1 MASRKVD
8 KGKRP
13 EEPAQASS
21 SRPGASQ
28 LTDFLLVQGRRPRE
42 PPAQASSSR
51 PGLSELS
58 ELTLIITPPRY
69 LSGSTSAASSEPQG
83 TELAPVSEE
92 DERRENLVWT
102 KDPDKRAQRKRN
114 LLLEQRLLEDYGQA
128 QAYIGKYISSDGKR
142 RMVVGTIGESFYT
155 FLNWDMQFVVNI
167 VSGYRDSYGL
177 LAGVGAIQRFRA
189 QSLLGLLLRRVGR
202 VRFAWGLETRESP
215 KYPTSFVIGGPVP
228 TMPQLPHLPAVM
240 GGGRPPTAMSS
251 ATKKITFSAAS
262 SKLTEKLKGKLRR
275 ARSAL
280 ILTSSSSPLSE
291 KQKGKQRATEHASTS
306 STDDSYLASAD
317 ENFRAL
323 DLGSDNGSGSEAS
336 GSNSWVAPALPEIR
350 PTDGAAVAELNF
362 VSETIEELY
371 DSIKDSKSLRRRVK
385 EFVAALLEK
394 DKA

>member
-1 MASRKVD
+1 MADRKVD

-21 SRPGASQ
+21 SRAGPSK
-28 LTDFLLVQGRRPRE
+28 LTDFLLVQGKRPGE

-51 PGLSELS
+51 PRPSELP
-58 ELTLIITPPRY
+58 EFKLIITPPQS
-69 LSGSTSAASSEPQG
+69 LSGTTIAASSGPQG
-83 TELAPVSEE
+83 TEQAPVPEE
-92 DERRENLVWT
+92 DEHRDNLVWT

-114 LLLEQRLLEDYGQA
+114 LLLEQRLLEDYGRA
-128 QAYIGKYISSDGKR
+128 QAYIDKYISSDGKR
-142 RMVVGTIGESFYT
+142 RMVGTVGESFYA

-167 VSGYRDSYGL
+167 VSGYRDAYGL

-202 VRFAWGLETRESP
+202 VPSSSGAR
-215 KYPTSFVIGGPVP
+215 
-228 TMPQLPHLPAVM
+228 PHDAAAAAPS
-240 GGGRPPTAMSS
+240 GRHGWRPPPTALSS
-251 ATKKITFSAAS
+251 ATKKTTFSAAS
-262 SKLTEKLKGKLRR
+262 SSKLLTEKLKGKLRR

-280 ILTSSSSPLSE
+280 VLTSSPSPLSE
-291 KQKGKQRATEHASTS
+291 KQKGKQKATEHASPT
-306 STDDSYLASAD
+306 STDGSYLAAAD
-317 ENFRAL
+317 ENFGAL
-323 DLGSDNGSGSEAS
+323 DLGSDDGSSEAS

-362 VSETIEELY
+362 VSETIEEMY
-371 DSIKDSKSLRRRVK
+371 NSIKDSKSLRRRVK